1 MPTDPAKLAAL
12 MQDAI
17 AGASRAYADGGSL
30 AAFEQEMRRIVARG
44 HTAAWLAG
52 TSERL
57 GVPLDSPLLSEK
69 RLSKAERADI
79 KALVNNQLE
88 YLKDFTSEAG
98 DMSDAAVAARA
109 GLYAGS
115 VKGSYWKSAI
125 DVSLPAYPGDGS
137 SECLGNCG
145 CAWEQSGD
153 AYTWVL
159 GKADNCAT
167 CAQRAGEWAPYKGD
181 SGD

>member
-1 MPTDPAKLAAL
+1 MIVDVSKLQELAKTAIK
-12 MQDAI
+12 DATQ
-17 AGASRAYADGGSL
+17 AYIDGGSK
-30 AAFEQEMRRIVARG
+30 AAWDKAMQSIVTRA
-44 HTAAWLAG
+44 HVSAWLAG

-57 GVPLDSPLLSEK
+57 RIPLDSPLLSQA

-79 KALVNNQLE
+79 KALVNNQLG
-88 YLKDFTSEAG
+88 YLKDFASAAG
-98 DMSDAAVAARA
+98 DMSSEAVAARA
-109 GLYAGS
+109 NLYAGS

-125 DVSLPAYPGDGS
+125 DVALPAYPGDGS

-159 GKADNCAT
+159 GKEDNCAT
-167 CAQRAGEWAPYKGD
+167 CAQRAGEWAPYTG
-181 SGD
+181 GGE

>member
-1 MPTDPAKLAAL
+1 MPTDPARIASL
-12 MQDAI
+12 MSDAI
-17 AGASRAYADGGSL
+17 ASAAQSYADGGSL
-30 AAFEQEMRRIVARG
+30 RAFEKEMASIVARG
-44 HTAAWLAG
+44 HMAGWLAG

-57 GVPLDSPLLSEK
+57 GVPLDSPLLSQA

-88 YLKDFTSEAG
+88 YLKGFTDEAG

-125 DVSLPAYPGDGS
+125 DASLPAYPGDGS

-145 CAWEQSGD
+145 CAWQQSGD
-153 AYTWVL
+153 EYTWVL

-167 CAQRAGEWAPYKGD
+167 CAQRAGEWAPYKG
-181 SGD
+181 GEE